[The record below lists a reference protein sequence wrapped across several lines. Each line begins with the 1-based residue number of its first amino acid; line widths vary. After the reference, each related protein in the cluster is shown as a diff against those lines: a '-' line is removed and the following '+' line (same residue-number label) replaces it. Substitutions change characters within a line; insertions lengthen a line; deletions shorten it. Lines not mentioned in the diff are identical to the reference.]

1 MKLSLLLMVSS
12 LSVFVESLGRQNPYS
27 TYRHE
32 QGRHNLEVNLGYAKY
47 KGETA
52 NNISSWL
59 G

>member
-1 MKLSLLLMVSS
+1 MKFSELFLISS
-12 LSVFVESLGRQNPYS
+12 LSVIAQSLGHQNPYS